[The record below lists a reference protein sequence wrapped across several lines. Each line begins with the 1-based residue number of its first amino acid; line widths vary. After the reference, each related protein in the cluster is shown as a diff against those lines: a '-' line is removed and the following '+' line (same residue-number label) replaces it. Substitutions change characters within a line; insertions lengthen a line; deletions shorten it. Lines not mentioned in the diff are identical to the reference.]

1 MKLETLRFQGFRCF
15 GPEMTEVAL
24 ETGVTGFIGC
34 NGAGKTAVFQAISC
48 LFGVSK
54 SQRDLSRR
62 DFHVLAGQEQL
73 ASGAKVVIEA
83 IFAFPEVGGDGGGD
97 EGAVPEFFLQMAVDG
112 PGGDLK
118 ARMRLE
124 AIWMDDG
131 TPEGSVESETRWI
144 RTLGDDFEWDE
155 CTRVAPSER
164 GSVQLIYVP
173 AARDAARQV
182 GALLKG
188 RLWQAARWS
197 DAFREESSKNAEQI
211 QEQFSEEAPAKF
223 VVERLVKR
231 WQQVHK
237 GDTDTTPQL
246 RLIEH
251 RFEELMRKASF
262 AFFPDE
268 AGQEREL
275 AELSDGQ
282 RSLFHIALTAATL
295 EVERDARAMGAED
308 ASFDPDKIRT
318 AYLTILAI
326 EEPENSL
333 APFFLSRILEQAREI
348 GAFDDAQV
356 VLSSHAPAIL
366 SRIEPEEVRFLRL
379 DRQTRASEVRSVVL
393 PEDDEEASRYVRLAV
408 RAYPELYF
416 ARFVI
421 LAEGDSE
428 RIVIPRVADAMGVPL
443 DPSCV
448 PVVPLGGRYVRHFW
462 RLLEGLGIPFA
473 TLADLDLGRQ
483 HGGVAALRELVAAYQ
498 EVGRDLNDSSHVDLG
513 IVALNELDSLDDAA
527 LGPGADEPCA
537 WIEAL
542 EQLGAFFSAPLDV
555 DFAMLRAFPDA
566 YKKPKPGGRG
576 PRIDAE
582 TIATKKSATL
592 KTGGKP
598 DLYDG
603 SYDESFGWYPYLFL
617 NRSKPEAHLLALSRI
632 SDEDLAAGAPDTIQ
646 RLIARAGQAVGLAD
660 EA

>member
-1 MKLETLRFQGFRCF
+1 MRIETLRLQGFRCF
-15 GPEMTEVAL
+15 GPEPTDIAL
-24 ETGVTGFIGC
+24 EAGVTSLIGC
-34 NGAGKTAVFQAISC
+34 NGAGKTAVLQAMSC

-54 SQRDLSRR
+54 NQRDLNRR
-62 DFHVLAGQEQL
+62 DFHVPADQDQL
-73 ASGAKVVIEA
+73 SSGAKVVIEA
-83 IFAFPEVGGDGGGD
+83 AFAFPKVGEDGGDD
-97 EGAVPEFFLQMAVDG
+97 EAVPEFFLQMAVDG

-124 AIWMDDG
+124 AIWIDDG

-144 RTLGDDFEWDE
+144 RTLGDDFEWDD
-155 CTRVAPSER
+155 CNRVASSER
-164 GSVQLIYVP
+164 GSVQFIYVP

-197 DAFREESSKNAEQI
+197 DAFREESSKNAERI
-211 QEQFSEEAPAKF
+211 QEYFLDETPAKF
-223 VVERLVKR
+223 VAARLVKR
-231 WQQVHK
+231 WQQVHE

-251 RFEELMRKASF
+251 RFEELMRSASF

-268 AGQEREL
+268 AGQERDL

-295 EVERDARAMGAED
+295 EVERDARAMGGEE
-308 ASFDPDKIRT
+308 ASFDPERLRT

-333 APFFLSRILEQAREI
+333 APFFLSRILEQARDI

-379 DRQTRASEVRSVVL
+379 DRQKRASEVRPIVL
-393 PEDDEEASRYVRLAV
+393 PEDNEDATRYVRLAV

-443 DPSCV
+443 DPSFV

-483 HGGVAALRELVAAYQ
+483 HGGADVLREFVSAYQ
-498 EVGRDLNDSSHVDLG
+498 DVGRDLNESLQIESGVATLADLEDL
-513 IVALNELDSLDDAA
+513 ADEA
-527 LGPGADEPCA
+527 LGPDVDLPCA
-537 WIEAL
+537 WILAL
-542 EQLGAFFSAPLDV
+542 EELGAYFSVPLDL
-555 DFAMLRAFPDA
+555 DFSMLRAFPDA
-566 YKKPKPGGRG
+566 YKEVKTGSRG
-576 PRIDAE
+576 PKLDVDA
-582 TIATKKSATL
+582 IASKKGAAL
-592 KTGGKP
+592 KSGGNP
-598 DLYDG
+598 DLYNDAYG
-603 SYDESFGWYPYLFL
+603 EDFGWYPYLFL

-632 SDEDLAAGAPDTIQ
+632 SNEDLAAGAPDPIQ
-646 RLIARAGQAVGLAD
+646 KLIARAGQAVGLVD